1 MELVYLCDRTVQG
14 NNALRKVVQPLWSES
29 LKEKRCKLPLHPK
42 KKRNPRIDP
51 ELMLIVDGVGLL
63 VVIDGGASG

>member
-1 MELVYLCDRTVQG
+1 MQVTL
-14 NNALRKVVQPLWSES
+14 AS
-29 LKEKRCKLPLHPK
+29 K